1 MARRRWLTED
11 RRSAFLFVIGL
22 GLGVYEVI
30 VRQGPERPFVL
41 AFIAALVGVP
51 FVGEMLLGRPENRND
66 DEAP

>member
-11 RRSAFLFVIGL
+11 RRSALLFVVGV

-51 FVGEMLLGRPENRND
+51 FVGELLLSRPESRD